1 MAHGTG
7 PGPGTGWRETYMG
20 GSEEAEKALFRQV
33 LPGVEAIQE
42 TVARRQNAAD
52 RRAFHNKGVAITV
65 SLEIAHDLPEH
76 LRVGI
81 LQPGATYRGFGRFS
95 RSQSFRARDKDLD
108 QRGFA
113 FRLDAPDGPQDFL
126 FSNTP
131 VSFARDPVVFLQVAR
146 IAARSHR
153 LLVPPRLIL
162 ALGIRDGLR
171 VLRNIFAAPDRA
183 IAFTAQQYWS
193 RTPFQ
198 IGAAAGRLFVR
209 PVSAGRRVE
218 ATDDPDYLS
227 RDLADELRRGSRSFE
242 LCTQLF
248 VDEARTPIEDASHP
262 WLESDAPPVR
272 LGTVVIPQQDLDGP
286 EAKAL
291 EQRVEESESFN
302 PWNTTGLRPLG
313 RSNRARLEAYNR
325 SAAGRGAPV
334 RPRPQPEAAG

>member
-1 MAHGTG
+1 MANNAAA
-7 PGPGTGWRETYMG
+7 PGTGWQETYMG
-20 GSEEAEKALFRQV
+20 GSEEAEKALFRRT
-33 LPGVEAIQE
+33 LPGIETIQE

-52 RRAFHNKGVAITV
+52 RRAFHNKGTAIEVA
-65 SLEIAHDLPEH
+65 LEIADDLPEH

-81 LQPGATYRGFGRFS
+81 LRPGAVYRGFGRFS
-95 RSQSFRARDKDLD
+95 RSQSFRGRDGELD

-113 FRLDAPDGPQDFL
+113 FRVETPDGPQDFL

-131 VSFARDPVVFLQVAR
+131 ISFAPDPVMFLRVAR

-162 ALGIRDGLR
+162 ALGLREGIR
-171 VLRNIFAAPDRA
+171 VLRNILSAPDRS
-183 IAFTAQQYWS
+183 IAFTAQQYWT

-198 IGAAAGRLFVR
+198 LGSAAGRLFVR
-209 PVSAGRRVE
+209 PATPGRRVASTDE
-218 ATDDPDYLS
+218 ADYLTV
-227 RDLADELRRGSRSFE
+227 DLAQELRAGSRSFG
-242 LCTQLF
+242 LYTQLF

-272 LGTVVIPQQDLDGP
+272 LGTVVIPQQDLGGA

-291 EQRVEESESFN
+291 AERVEASVSFN
-302 PWNTTGLRPLG
+302 PWNTPGLRPLG

-334 RPRPQPEAAG
+334 RPRPAEAMAR